1 MREILFRGKRSD
13 TGEWI
18 YGDLRQDKDLETA
31 YIGGWDY
38 FTADYA
44 LQREPFEY
52 PISPE
57 TVGQY
62 TGLTDKNGNRIFDGD
77 VLKMEIKSNYINPLQ
92 APLVFIGVCKFK
104 DGAFGFSKQR
114 AGIEEFTAFSSTTY
128 NVEFEIIGN
137 IHDNAD
143 LLGENNAKEQ

>member
-1 MREILFRGKRSD
+1 MREILFRGKRRD
-13 TGEWI
+13 NGEWI
-18 YGDLRQDKDLETA
+18 EGQYTCE
-31 YIGGWDY
+31 
-38 FTADYA
+38 
-44 LQREPFEY
+44 EY
-52 PISPE
+52 DTWQNKIIHNAKIQPTGIPTEIPIFPE

-62 TGLTDKNGNRIFDGD
+62 TGLTDKNGKRIYDGD

>member
-1 MREILFRGKRSD
+1 MREILFRGKRTD
-13 TGEWI
+13 NGEWC
-18 YGDLRQDKDLETA
+18 YGHLYKN
-31 YIGGWDY
+31 Y
-38 FTADYA
+38 FGDWVIVNEKSR
-44 LQREPFEY
+44 L
-52 PISPE
+52 IVNPE

-62 TGLTDKNGNRIFDGD
+62 TGLTDKNGKKIFEGD
-77 VLKMEIKSNYINPLQ
+77 VLKMEIKSNYIDHLQ

-143 LLGENNAKEQ
+143 LLGKNNAKEQ

>member
-1 MREILFRGKRSD
+1 MREILFRGIRKD
-13 TGEWI
+13 THEWVYGFYGE
-18 YGDLRQDKDLETA
+18 
-31 YIGGWDY
+31 Y
-38 FTADYA
+38 FNGKKNI
-44 LQREPFEY
+44 PC
-52 PISPE
+52 ISIVDAHAIAGSFCHEVILE

-143 LLGENNAKEQ
+143 LLK

>member
-18 YGDLRQDKDLETA
+18 YGDLRQDADLESA

-52 PISPE
+52 PVSPE
-57 TVGQY
+57 TVSQF
-62 TGLTDKNGNRIFDGD
+62 TGLYDENGVRIFENDIVRYTDLAFNPNIGRFENMIFTSAVTYNLDNGCFSPFEPDTFESYIRAENVEVIGNRFD
-77 VLKMEIKSNYINPLQ
+77 NP
-92 APLVFIGVCKFK
+92 
-104 DGAFGFSKQR
+104 
-114 AGIEEFTAFSSTTY
+114 
-128 NVEFEIIGN
+128 
-137 IHDNAD
+137 D
-143 LLGENNAKEQ
+143 LLN

>member
-1 MREILFRGKRSD
+1 MREIIFRGKRSD

-18 YGDLRQDKDLETA
+18 YGDLLHNVDAVKIREQEQG
-31 YIGGWDY
+31 I
-38 FTADYA
+38 
-44 LQREPFEY
+44 QRVAKSFVV
-52 PISPE
+52 ILE

-62 TGLTDKNGNRIFDGD
+62 TGLTDKNGNRIFEGD
-77 VLKMEIKSNYINPLQ
+77 VLKMEIKLNYINPLQ

-143 LLGENNAKEQ
+143 LLK

>member
-1 MREILFRGKRSD
+1 MREILFRGKRAD

-18 YGDLRQDKDLETA
+18 YGDLLHSVDAVK
-31 YIGGWDY
+31 I
-38 FTADYA
+38 
-44 LQREPFEY
+44 REQEQNIQCIAKSFVV
-52 PISPE
+52 IPE
-57 TVGQY
+57 TLGQY
-62 TGLTDKNGNRIFDGD
+62 TGLTDKYGERIYEGD

-92 APLVFIGVCKFK
+92 APLVFIGVCNFK

-143 LLGENNAKEQ
+143 LLGGNNAKEQ